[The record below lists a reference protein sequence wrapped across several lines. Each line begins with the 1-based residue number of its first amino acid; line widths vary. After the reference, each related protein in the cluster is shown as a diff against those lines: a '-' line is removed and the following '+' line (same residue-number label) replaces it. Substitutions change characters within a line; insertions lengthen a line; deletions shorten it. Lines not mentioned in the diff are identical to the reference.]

1 MLNGKDLENLGI
13 EEKISSLFEDPSY
26 MQIGLS
32 NSDHVSKQPGD
43 CVEAHWHSD
52 TESFGACDQIPYC
65 NNVSF

>member
-1 MLNGKDLENLGI
+1 MLNIEDVENLGMKR
-13 EEKISSLFEDPSY
+13 KISSLFEDASH

-52 TESFGACDQIPYC
+52 TESFGACD
-65 NNVSF
+65 